1 MVPWARAKRARLTIA
16 LASLSVLL
24 GLAGEQV
31 LLVLP
36 GLSLRG
42 DAIGLVIGAASLVGT
57 AGIYVLA
64 LGSAG
69 SRELFF
75 WLASTRGAR
84 VPPIHPPSTHL
95 AAGRSL
101 PPNLA
106 TRRSRKRCQSRSRCS
121 RYGIAVVV

>member
-1 MVPWARAKRARLTIA
+1 
-16 LASLSVLL
+16 VLL
-24 GLAGEQV
+24 GLAGEHV

-75 WLASTRGAR
+75 R
-84 VPPIHPPSTHL
+84 
-95 AAGRSL
+95 
-101 PPNLA
+101 
-106 TRRSRKRCQSRSRCS
+106 
-121 RYGIAVVV
+121 